1 MRNSSNS
8 WAIVLHGGAS
18 EVPAERQVASRNG
31 CLAALQAGRAILAAE
46 GSAIA
51 AVEAATRVLEDDPT
65 FNAGYG
71 SVLNSR
77 GEVEMDASIMD
88 GATLD
93 VGAVAAIRGVRNPVS
108 VARELLRELPILLVG
123 EGAREFA
130 QQRGAQL
137 CDPSAMISPARR
149 EAFRDRGHDTVGCVA
164 RDVKGH
170 IATALSTGGLKGK
183 FPGRVGDSPVVG
195 GGFYAADAL
204 GGVAFSGD
212 GESIARVTLASRV
225 IQQLNSVD
233 PQTALE
239 QSLKL
244 LAFTG
249 GEAGG
254 IAIDRHGR
262 IGWAHTSPHFAVA
275 YATSADPRNRVFL
288 ERGEDQ
294 ELLRY
299 G

>member
-1 MRNSSNS
+1 MRNSSGVWS
-8 WAIVLHGGAS
+8 IILHGGAS
-18 EVPAERQVASRNG
+18 EVPPERQVASRNG
-31 CLAALQAGRAILAAE
+31 CLHALEAGRAVLATN
-46 GSAIA
+46 GSAID

-93 VGAVAAIRGVRNPVS
+93 IGAVAAIRGVRHPVS
-108 VARELLRELPILLVG
+108 VARQLLRELPILLVA
-123 EGAREFA
+123 EGARAFA
-130 QQRGAQL
+130 QEFGAEL
-137 CDPSAMISPARR
+137 CEPGAMISPARR
-149 EAFRDRGHDTVGCVA
+149 SAYRERAHDTVGCVA
-164 RDVKGH
+164 LDVDGH
-170 IATALSTGGLKGK
+170 IATALSTGGLKDK
-183 FPGRVGDSPVVG
+183 RPGRVGDSPLPG
-195 GGFYAADAL
+195 SGFYAADEL
-204 GGVAFSGD
+204 GGAAFSGD
-212 GESIARVTLASRV
+212 GESIARLGLAMRV
-225 IQQLNSVD
+225 MQQLNSVD

-239 QSLKL
+239 QALKL
-244 LAFTG
+244 LALTG

-254 IAIDRHGR
+254 IAIDRRGR

-275 YATSADPRNRVFL
+275 YVTSTHREPHVFL